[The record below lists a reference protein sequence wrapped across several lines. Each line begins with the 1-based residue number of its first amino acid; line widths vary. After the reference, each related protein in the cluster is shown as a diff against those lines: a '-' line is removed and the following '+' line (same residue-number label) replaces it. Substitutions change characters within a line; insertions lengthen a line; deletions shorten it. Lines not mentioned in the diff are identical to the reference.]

1 MKTTGLAREWV
12 LLLLNFLD
20 DTVNN
25 CSTKTVG
32 RETNEFMK
40 EYRLFKDSEKSLI
53 FNLSDV
59 Y

>member
-12 LLLLNFLD
+12 LLLLHFLD

-32 RETNEFMK
+32 RETNEYMK
-40 EYRLFKDSEKSLI
+40 EYRLFRDSEKSLI